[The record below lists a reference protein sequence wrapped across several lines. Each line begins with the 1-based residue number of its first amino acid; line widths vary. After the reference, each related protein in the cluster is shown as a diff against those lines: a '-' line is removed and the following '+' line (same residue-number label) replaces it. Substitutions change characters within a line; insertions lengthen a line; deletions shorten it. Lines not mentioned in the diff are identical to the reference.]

1 MKDFIIEE
9 DLLIIKGDFEGDLK
23 GDFAIKDSDQQ
34 HIEHLL
40 LSQKGSYKE
49 FPILGVGIKKYIN
62 SPDATSRLRLENE
75 IDKQLSYDNFYV
87 KTLDVNDLQNIK
99 IDGNY

>member
-1 MKDFIIEE
+1 MKDFIIDE
-9 DLLIIKGDFEGDLK
+9 DLLILDGDFT
-23 GDFAIKDSDQQ
+23 IKNADQQ
-34 HIEHLL
+34 NIQHLL

-49 FPILGVGIKKYIN
+49 FPILGVGIKKYLN

-75 IDKQLSYDNFYV
+75 IDKQLTYDNFHV
-87 KTLDVNDLQNIK
+87 KTLDVNDLQNIR

>member
-9 DLLIIKGDFEGDLK
+9 DLLIAGEDFVLEV
-23 GDFAIKDSDQQ
+23 ADQQ
-34 HIEHLL
+34 NLQHLL
-40 LSQKGSYKE
+40 LSQKGGYKE

-75 IDKQLSYDNFYV
+75 IDKQLTYDNFHV
-87 KTLDVNDLQNIK
+87 TTLDVNDLQNIR

>member
-1 MKDFIIEE
+1 MKDFIIDE
-9 DLLIIKGDFEGDLK
+9 DLLIIKGNYEGDPI
-23 GDFAIKDSDQQ
+23 GDFAIKEADQQ
-34 HIEHLL
+34 NIEHLL

>member
-1 MKDFIIEE
+1 MNDFIIEE
-9 DLLIIKGDFEGDLK
+9 DLLIAGEDFVLEV
-23 GDFAIKDSDQQ
+23 ADQQ
-34 HIEHLL
+34 NLQHLL
-40 LSQKGSYKE
+40 LSQKGGYKE

-75 IDKQLSYDNFYV
+75 IDKQLTYDNFHV
-87 KTLDVNDLQNIK
+87 TTLDVNDLQNIR

>member
-9 DLLIIKGDFEGDLK
+9 DLLIVGN
-23 GDFAIKDSDQQ
+23 DFALQEADQQ
-34 HIEHLL
+34 NLQHLL

-49 FPILGVGIKKYIN
+49 FPILGVGIKKFIN

-75 IDKQLSYDNFYV
+75 IDKQLTYDNFYV
-87 KTLDVNDLQNIK
+87 KTLDVNDLQNIR

>member
-9 DLLIIKGDFEGDLK
+9 DLLIAGEDFVLEV
-23 GDFAIKDSDQQ
+23 ADQQ
-34 HIEHLL
+34 NLQHLL
-40 LSQKGSYKE
+40 LSQKGGYKE
-49 FPILGVGIKKYIN
+49 FPILGVGVKKYIN

-75 IDKQLSYDNFYV
+75 IDKQLTYDNFHV
-87 KTLDVNDLQNIK
+87 TTLDVNDLQNIR

>member
-1 MKDFIIEE
+1 MKDFIIDE
-9 DLLIIKGDFEGDLK
+9 DLLIIEGEYEDDPK
-23 GDFAIKDSDQQ
+23 GDFAIREADQQ
-34 HIEHLL
+34 NIEHLL

-75 IDKQLSYDNFYV
+75 IDKQLSYDKFYV

>member
-1 MKDFIIEE
+1 MTDFIIEE
-9 DLLIIKGDFEGDLK
+9 DLLIVGN
-23 GDFAIKDSDQQ
+23 DFALQEADQQ
-34 HIEHLL
+34 NLQHLL

-49 FPILGVGIKKYIN
+49 FPILGVGIKKFIN

-75 IDKQLSYDNFYV
+75 IDKQLTYDNFYV
-87 KTLDVNDLQNIK
+87 KTLDVNDLQNIR

>member
-1 MKDFIIEE
+1 MKDFIIDD
-9 DLLIIKGDFEGDLK
+9 DLLITD
-23 GDFAIKDSDQQ
+23 GDFALKQADQQ
-34 HIEHLL
+34 NIEHLL

-75 IDKQLSYDNFYV
+75 IDKQLSYDNFFV

>member
-9 DLLIIKGDFEGDLK
+9 DLLIVDH
-23 GDFAIKDSDQQ
+23 DFALQEADQQ
-34 HIEHLL
+34 NLQHLL

-49 FPILGVGIKKYIN
+49 FPILGVGIKKFIN

-75 IDKQLSYDNFYV
+75 IDKQLTYDNFYV
-87 KTLDVNDLQNIK
+87 KTLDVNDLQNIR

>member
-1 MKDFIIEE
+1 MKDFILEE
-9 DLLIIKGDFEGDLK
+9 DLLIED
-23 GDFAIKDSDQQ
+23 GDFAVKFADQQ
-34 HIEHLL
+34 NLEHLL
-40 LSQKGSYKE
+40 LSEKGSYKE
-49 FPILGVGIKKYIN
+49 FPVLGVGIKKYIN

-87 KTLDVNDLQNIK
+87 KVLDVNDLQNIK

>member
-1 MKDFIIEE
+1 MKDFIVDE
-9 DLLIIKGDFEGDLK
+9 DLLITGDDSGN
-23 GDFAIKDSDQQ
+23 GDFAIKEADQQ
-34 HIEHLL
+34 NIEHLL

-75 IDKQLSYDNFYV
+75 IDKQLSYDKFYV

>member
-1 MKDFIIEE
+1 MKDFIIDE
-9 DLLIIKGDFEGDLK
+9 DLLIID
-23 GDFAIKDSDQQ
+23 GDFAIKNADQQ
-34 HIEHLL
+34 NIYHLL

-49 FPILGVGIKKYIN
+49 FPILGVGIKKHIN

-75 IDKQLSYDNFYV
+75 IDKQLTYDNFHI
-87 KTLDVNDLQNIK
+87 KTLDVNDLQNIR